1 MVFEQGAETALRRR
15 SYAARA
21 QAAAAPADV
30 ALPTD
35 VAVPA
40 DVAAPAD
47 MAAPAGWTHV
57 GKPVGPRGVSDYH
70 GGMRLARAPRRSV
83 RLTTGAVAPF
93 QP

>member
-21 QAAAAPADV
+21 QAAAAPV
-30 ALPTD
+30 D

-40 DVAAPAD
+40 DVAVLGMWPCPR
-47 MAAPAGWTHV
+47 MWPCLAGWTHV

-70 GGMRLARAPRRSV
+70 GGMRVARAPRRSV